1 MRMRFAR
8 SFAVVGLLA
17 LTGCKEDPKPQPD
30 AGTPDAGSGDDGGT
44 STGSTLSETPRWQ
57 VTGDGAN
64 PRECFGRTVALGDVN
79 GDGRKDLLV
88 TSAPCSGLQR
98 DPGRVMVYAGE
109 ARDFSKTPVTTTLTW
124 VHPSPLASSYKMT
137 VSTGDIDGDAYADVL
152 VATSFGVSVFKGG
165 PDLSQ
170 VLTQPVF
177 RAPDAATLRFN
188 GAQFLDL
195 DGDGLDE
202 LAVSSTLPREL
213 TVYRS
218 TPGAPEGAFTA
229 VRKLTGVPNP
239 AGDAD
244 GDGVQ
249 DLAVTHTDATVDL
262 YLGCKAGSAHVCEGP
277 LTTQP
282 VWTGQAESFAALPD
296 LNGDGRSEA
305 LLLLNGS
312 QRLHLSD
319 AASQGYAPQI
329 TWQAMDDAAFPL
341 FGQAF
346 LTFSKTVVPV
356 GAMVEGGTG
365 HDFAIGAIGRAYLFR
380 PTANVSGPLEPV
392 WAWPRANR
400 LDLRTSLGTD
410 YLGMASAGDLDGDG
424 YDDLVVGQ
432 SPALSGTPAGAPS
445 GDATLGRVMVFGGGA
460 VPDSP
465 EPAPALAPTRTCN
478 LPVDPVNGKPDLTVD
493 RDVLARTLYI
503 ERRSFTADS
512 CEVIEGCVPAGGE
525 RRLLRFTTS
534 IMNMGTAP
542 LVVPSPEER
551 PDLFVYDACHD
562 HHHLTNFAGYD
573 LKDAAGNTTSVGRKQ
588 GFYMI
593 DFTQYCADG
602 SPFAAYDPGTGI
614 SPGWSDVYTADLPCQ
629 WLDVTDTPDGEY
641 TVRVGVDENH
651 IVDEADTLPNEVT
664 VKVRLTGDTVT
675 VLP

>member
-8 SFAVVGLLA
+8 SCAVVGLWV
-17 LTGCKEDPKPQPD
+17 LTGCKDDPKPQPD
-30 AGTPDAGSGDDGGT
+30 AGTPDAGP
-44 STGSTLSETPRWQ
+44 TLSETPRWQ

-64 PRECFGRTVALGDVN
+64 PRECFGRTVAVGDLN

-88 TSAPCSGLQR
+88 TSAPCSGTQT

-109 ARDFSKTPVTTTLTW
+109 ARDFLKTPVTTTLTW
-124 VHPSPLASSYKMT
+124 VHPSPRASSSRMT
-137 VSTGDIDGDAYADVL
+137 VTTGDIDGDAYADVL
-152 VATSFGVSVFKGG
+152 VATAFGVSVFKGG

-170 VLTQPVF
+170 VLAQPVF
-177 RAPDAATLRFN
+177 RAPDSATLRFS
-188 GAQFLDL
+188 GARLLDL
-195 DGDGLDE
+195 DGDGKDE
-202 LAVSSTLPREL
+202 LAVSTLDGEL
-213 TVYRS
+213 TVYRA

-239 AGDAD
+239 AGDVD
-244 GDGVQ
+244 GDGVK
-249 DLAVTHTDATVDL
+249 DLAVTHDDFKVEL
-262 YLGCKAGSAHVCEGP
+262 FLGCKAGSAHVCEGP
-277 LTTQP
+277 LTAQP
-282 VWTGQAESFAALPD
+282 VWTGQAELFAALPD
-296 LNGDGRSEA
+296 LNGDGRAEA
-305 LLLLNGS
+305 LLLLDGS

-319 AASQGYAPQI
+319 AAGQGYAPQV
-329 TWQAMDDAAFPL
+329 TWQPMDDAAFPL
-341 FGQAF
+341 FGQAYV
-346 LTFSKTVVPV
+346 TFNKTVVSV
-356 GAMVEGGTG
+356 GSMVEGNTG
-365 HDFAIGAIGRAYLFR
+365 HDFAIGAVGRAYLFR

-400 LDLRTSLGTD
+400 LDLRTSMGTD

-424 YDDLVVGQ
+424 YDDLVVGV
-432 SPALSGTPAGAPS
+432 SPGLSGTPAGTPTGGS
-445 GDATLGRVMVFGGGA
+445 GESALGRVMVFGGGA
-460 VPDSP
+460 VPDSQ
-465 EPAPALAPTRTCN
+465 EPAPALAPTRMCG
-478 LPVDPVNGKPDLTVD
+478 LQVDPVNGKPDLTVD
-493 RDVLARTLYI
+493 RDVIARSLYI
-503 ERRSFTADS
+503 DRRSFTADS
-512 CEVIEGCVPAGGE
+512 CEVREGCVPAGGE

-534 IMNMGTAP
+534 IMNMGTGP

-551 PDLFVYDACHD
+551 PDLFVYDECHE

-602 SPFAAYDPGTGI
+602 EPYSWYDPGTGI

-651 IVDEADTLPNEVT
+651 IVDEADTLPNEVS

>member
-1 MRMRFAR
+1 MRMRLAGAC
-8 SFAVVGLLA
+8 AVVGLLS
-17 LTGCKEDPKPQPD
+17 LTGCKDDPKPQPD
-30 AGTPDAGSGDDGGT
+30 AGTVDDGGT
-44 STGSTLSETPRWQ
+44 SVSPTLSETPRWE
-57 VTGDGAN
+57 VTGDGVN
-64 PRECFGRTVALGDVN
+64 PKECFGRTVALGDLN

-88 TSAPCSGLQR
+88 SSAPCSSLQR
-98 DPGRVMVYAGE
+98 EPGRVMVYAGE

-124 VHPSPLASSYKMT
+124 VHPSPLASSYRMT

-177 RAPDAATLRFN
+177 RAPDAATLRFA
-188 GAQFLDL
+188 GARLLDL
-195 DGDGLDE
+195 DGDGRDE
-202 LAVSSTLPREL
+202 LAVSTTPNWNL
-213 TVYRS
+213 TVYRA

-229 VRKLTGVPNP
+229 VRTLSGVPVP

-249 DLAVTHTDATVDL
+249 DLAVTHVDATVDL

-277 LTTQP
+277 LTAQP

-319 AASQGYAPQI
+319 AAGPGYAPRI
-329 TWQAMDDAAFPL
+329 TWQVMDDAAFPL
-341 FGQAF
+341 FGQSF
-346 LTFSKTVVPV
+346 LTFSETAVSV
-356 GAMVEGGTG
+356 GSMVEGGTG

-380 PTANVSGPLEPV
+380 PTANASGPLEPV

-400 LDLRTSLGTD
+400 LELRTSMGTD
-410 YLGMASAGDLDGDG
+410 YLGMTSAGDLDGDG
-424 YDDLVVGQ
+424 YDDLVVGV
-432 SPALSGTPAGAPS
+432 ARGVSGTPSGGGGTRAP
-445 GDATLGRVMVFGGGA
+445 GRVMVFGGGA
-460 VPDSP
+460 VPDSA
-465 EPAPALAPTRTCN
+465 EPPPALAPTRTCN

-503 ERRSFTADS
+503 DRRSFTADS
-512 CEVIEGCVPAGGE
+512 CEVREGCVPAGGE

-551 PDLFVYDACHD
+551 PDLFVYDECHD

-573 LKDAAGNTTSVGRKQ
+573 LKDASGNSLSVGRKQ

-602 SPFAAYDPGTGI
+602 TPFTGYDPGTGI

-651 IVDEADTLPNEVT
+651 IVDEAGTLPNEVT

>member
-1 MRMRFAR
+1 MRMRYAR
-8 SFAVVGLLA
+8 ACAVVGLLA
-17 LTGCKEDPKPQPD
+17 LTGCKDDPKPQPD
-30 AGTPDAGSGDDGGT
+30 AGTADDGGT

-88 TSAPCSGLQR
+88 SSAPCASFQR

-109 ARDFSKTPVTTTLTW
+109 ARDFSTTPVATTMTW
-124 VHPSPLASSYKMT
+124 VHPSPLSSSYKMT

-177 RAPDAATLRFN
+177 RAPDSATLRFS
-188 GAQFLDL
+188 GAQLLDL
-195 DGDGLDE
+195 DGDGRDE
-202 LAVSSTLPREL
+202 LTVSTTPTRNL
-213 TVYRS
+213 TVYRA

-229 VRKLTGVPNP
+229 VRTLTGVPVP

-249 DLAVTHTDATVDL
+249 DLAVTHPDATVDL
-262 YLGCKAGSAHVCEGP
+262 YLGCKAGGARACEGP
-277 LTTQP
+277 LTAQP
-282 VWTGQAESFAALPD
+282 VWTGQAEAFAALPD
-296 LNGDGRSEA
+296 LNADGRSEA

-319 AASQGYAPQI
+319 AAGPGYAPEI
-329 TWQAMDDAAFPL
+329 TWQVMDDAAFPL
-341 FGQAF
+341 FGQSF
-346 LTFSKTVVPV
+346 LTFSETVVPV
-356 GAMVEGGTG
+356 GSMVGGGTG

-400 LDLRTSLGTD
+400 LDPRTSMGTD

-424 YDDLVVGQ
+424 YDDLVVGV
-432 SPALSGTPAGAPS
+432 ARGLSGTPSGGDGTPAP
-445 GDATLGRVMVFGGGA
+445 GRVMVFGGGA
-460 VPDSP
+460 VPDP
-465 EPAPALAPTRTCN
+465 AEPAPALAPTKTCD
-478 LPVDPVNGKPDLTVD
+478 LQVDPVNGKPDLTVD

-503 ERRSFTADS
+503 ERRAFTADA
-512 CEVIEGCVPAGGE
+512 CEVREGCVPAGGE

-534 IMNMGTAP
+534 IMNMGTGP

-551 PDLFVYDACHD
+551 PDLFVYDECHD

-573 LKDAAGNTTSVGRKQ
+573 LKDASGNSLSVGRKQ

-593 DFTQYCADG
+593 DFTQHCADG
-602 SPFAAYDPGTGI
+602 TPFSVYDPGTGI

>member
-1 MRMRFAR
+1 MRMRLAGAC
-8 SFAVVGLLA
+8 AVVGLLS
-17 LTGCKEDPKPQPD
+17 LTGCKDDPKPQPD
-30 AGTPDAGSGDDGGT
+30 AGTVDDGGT
-44 STGSTLSETPRWQ
+44 SVSPTLSETPRWQ
-57 VTGDGAN
+57 VTGDGVN
-64 PRECFGRTVALGDVN
+64 PKECFGRTVALGDVN

-88 TSAPCSGLQR
+88 SSAPCSSVQR
-98 DPGRVMVYAGE
+98 EPGRVMVFAGE

-170 VLTQPVF
+170 VLTQPLF
-177 RAPDAATLRFN
+177 RAPDAATLRFS
-188 GAQFLDL
+188 GAQLLDL
-195 DGDGLDE
+195 DGDGRAE
-202 LAVSSTLPREL
+202 LAVATSPGSNL
-213 TVYRS
+213 TVYRA

-229 VRKLTGVPNP
+229 VRTLTGVPVP

-249 DLAVTHTDATVDL
+249 DLAVTHADATVDL
-262 YLGCKAGSAHVCEGP
+262 YLGCKAGSARACEGP
-277 LTTQP
+277 LTAQP
-282 VWTGQAESFAALPD
+282 VWTGEAESFAALPD
-296 LNGDGRSEA
+296 LNGDGRAEA
-305 LLLLNGS
+305 LLFLNGS

-319 AASQGYAPQI
+319 AAAPGYSPQI

-341 FGQAF
+341 FGQSF

-356 GAMVEGGTG
+356 GAMVEGGAG

-424 YDDLVVGQ
+424 YDDLVVGA
-432 SPALSGTPAGAPS
+432 SRGLSGTPAGSEGTPAP
-445 GDATLGRVMVFGGGA
+445 GRVMVFGGGA
-460 VPDSP
+460 VPDSQ
-465 EPAPALAPTRTCN
+465 EPAPALAPTKTCN
-478 LPVDPVNGKPDLTVD
+478 LQVDPVNGKPDLTVD

-503 ERRSFTADS
+503 DRRSFTADS
-512 CEVIEGCVPAGGE
+512 CEVREGCVPAGGE

-534 IMNMGTAP
+534 IVNMGTAP

-551 PDLFVYDACHD
+551 PDLFVYDECHD

-573 LKDAAGNTTSVGRKQ
+573 LKDASGNSMSVGRKQ

-593 DFTQYCADG
+593 DFTQQCADG
-602 SPFAAYDPGTGI
+602 TPFAAYDPGTGI

-629 WLDVTDTPDGEY
+629 WLDVTDTPDGDY

-651 IVDEADTLPNEVT
+651 IVDEAGTLPNEVT

>member
-8 SFAVVGLLA
+8 SCAVVGLLA
-17 LTGCKEDPKPQPD
+17 VTGCKDDPQPRPD
-30 AGTPDAGSGDDGGT
+30 AGTPDDGGT
-44 STGSTLSETPRWQ
+44 SVTPTLSETPRWQ
-57 VTGDGAN
+57 VFGDGTN
-64 PRECFGRTVALGDVN
+64 PHECFGRTVALGDVN

-88 TSAPCSGLQR
+88 TSAPCSSTR
-98 DPGRVMVYAGE
+98 TDPGRVMVYAGE
-109 ARDFSKTPVTTTLTW
+109 ARDFTKTPVTTTLTW
-124 VHPSPLASSYKMT
+124 VHPSPRASSYRMT
-137 VSTGDIDGDAYADVL
+137 VTTGDIDGDAYADVL
-152 VATSFGVSVFKGG
+152 VATSYGVSVFKGG

-170 VLTQPVF
+170 LLIQPVF
-177 RAPDAATLRFN
+177 RAPDSTTLRFN
-188 GAQFLDL
+188 GARLLDL
-195 DGDGLDE
+195 DGDGKDE
-202 LAVSSTLPREL
+202 LAVSTLAGEL
-213 TVYRS
+213 TVYRA

-229 VRKLTGVPNP
+229 VRTLTGVPSP

-249 DLAVTHTDATVDL
+249 DLAVTHDDFKVEL
-262 YLGCKAGSAHVCEGP
+262 FLGCKAGSARVCEGP
-277 LTTQP
+277 LTASP
-282 VWTGQAESFAALPD
+282 VWTGQAELFAALPD
-296 LNGDGRSEA
+296 LNGDGRPEA
-305 LLLLNGS
+305 LLLLDGS

-319 AASQGYAPQI
+319 AVAAGYAPQV
-329 TWQAMDDAAFPL
+329 TWQPMDDAAFPL

-356 GAMVEGGTG
+356 GSMVEGGTG
-365 HDFAIGAIGRAYLFR
+365 HDFAVGAVGRAYLFR

-400 LDLRTSLGTD
+400 LGLQTSLGTD

-424 YDDLVVGQ
+424 YDDLVLGV
-432 SPALSGTPAGAPS
+432 SPGLSGTPAGTPS
-445 GDATLGRVMVFGGGA
+445 GSGGPSALGQVMIFGGGA
-460 VPDSP
+460 VPDSQ
-465 EPAPALAPTRTCN
+465 EPAPALAPTRTCG
-478 LPVDPVNGKPDLTVD
+478 LQVDPVNGKPDLTVD
-493 RDVLARTLYI
+493 RDVIARTLYL

-512 CEVIEGCVPAGGE
+512 CEVREGCVPAGGE

-534 IMNMGTAP
+534 IMNMGTGP

-551 PDLFVYDACHD
+551 PDLFVYDECHE

-602 SPFAAYDPGTGI
+602 QPYSWYDPGTGI

-651 IVDEADTLPNEVT
+651 IVDEAGTLPNEVT

>member
-1 MRMRFAR
+1 MRMRLAGAC
-8 SFAVVGLLA
+8 AVVGLLS
-17 LTGCKEDPKPQPD
+17 LTGCKDDPKPQPD
-30 AGTPDAGSGDDGGT
+30 AGTVDDGGT
-44 STGSTLSETPRWQ
+44 SVSPTLSETPRWQ
-57 VTGDGAN
+57 VTGDGVN
-64 PRECFGRTVALGDVN
+64 PKECFGRTVALGDVN

-88 TSAPCSGLQR
+88 SSAPCSSVQR
-98 DPGRVMVYAGE
+98 EPGRVMVFAGE

-170 VLTQPVF
+170 VLTQPLF
-177 RAPDAATLRFN
+177 RAPDAATLRFS
-188 GAQFLDL
+188 GAQLLDL
-195 DGDGLDE
+195 DGDGRAE
-202 LAVSSTLPREL
+202 LAVATSPGSNL
-213 TVYRS
+213 TVYRA

-229 VRKLTGVPNP
+229 VRTLTGVPVP

-249 DLAVTHTDATVDL
+249 DLAVTHADATVDL
-262 YLGCKAGSAHVCEGP
+262 YLGCKAGSARVCEGP
-277 LTTQP
+277 LTAQP
-282 VWTGQAESFAALPD
+282 VWTGEAESFAALPD
-296 LNGDGRSEA
+296 LNGDGRAEA
-305 LLLLNGS
+305 LLFLNGS

-319 AASQGYAPQI
+319 AAAPGYSPQI

-341 FGQAF
+341 FGQSF

-356 GAMVEGGTG
+356 GAMVEGGAG

-424 YDDLVVGQ
+424 YDDLVVGA
-432 SPALSGTPAGAPS
+432 SRGLSGTPAGSEGTPAP
-445 GDATLGRVMVFGGGA
+445 GRVMVFGGGA
-460 VPDSP
+460 VPDSQ
-465 EPAPALAPTRTCN
+465 EPAPALAPTKTCN
-478 LPVDPVNGKPDLTVD
+478 LQVDPVNGKPDLTVD

-503 ERRSFTADS
+503 DRRSFTADS
-512 CEVIEGCVPAGGE
+512 CEVREGCVPAGGE

-534 IMNMGTAP
+534 IVNMGTAP

-551 PDLFVYDACHD
+551 PDLFVYDECHD

-573 LKDAAGNTTSVGRKQ
+573 LKDASGNSMSVGRKQ

-593 DFTQYCADG
+593 DFTQQCADG
-602 SPFAAYDPGTGI
+602 TPFAAYDPGTGI

-629 WLDVTDTPDGEY
+629 WLDVTDTPDGDY

-651 IVDEADTLPNEVT
+651 IVDEAGTLPNEVT

>member
-8 SFAVVGLLA
+8 SFAVVGLLV
-17 LTGCKEDPKPQPD
+17 LTGCKDDPMPRPD
-30 AGTPDAGSGDDGGT
+30 AGTPDAGPGDDGGT
-44 STGSTLSETPRWQ
+44 SVSPTLSETPRWE
-57 VTGDGAN
+57 VTGDGTN
-64 PRECFGRTVALGDVN
+64 PNECFGRTVALGDVN

-88 TSAPCSGLQR
+88 TSAPCSSTR
-98 DPGRVMVYAGE
+98 TDPGRVMVYAGE

-124 VHPSPLASSYKMT
+124 VHPSPRASSYRMT
-137 VSTGDIDGDAYADVL
+137 VTTGDIDGDAYADVL

-177 RAPDAATLRFN
+177 RAPDSTTVRFN
-188 GAQFLDL
+188 GARLLDL
-195 DGDGLDE
+195 DGDGKDE
-202 LAVSSTLPREL
+202 LAVSTLAGEL
-213 TVYRS
+213 TVYRA
-218 TPGAPEGAFTA
+218 TLGAPEGAFTA
-229 VRKLTGVPNP
+229 VRTLSGVPSP

-249 DLAVTHTDATVDL
+249 DLAVTHNDSTVEL
-262 YLGCKAGSAHVCEGP
+262 FLGCKAGSARVCEGP
-277 LTTQP
+277 LTAQP

-296 LNGDGRSEA
+296 LNGDGRAEA

-319 AASQGYAPQI
+319 AAGPGYAPQV
-329 TWQAMDDAAFPL
+329 TWQPMDDAAFPL
-341 FGQAF
+341 FGQSF
-346 LTFSKTVVPV
+346 LTFSKTVAPV

-365 HDFAIGAIGRAYLFR
+365 HDFVIGAVGRAYLFR
-380 PTANVSGPLEPV
+380 PSANVSGPLEPV

-400 LDLRTSLGTD
+400 LAPQTSMGID
-410 YLGMASAGDLDGDG
+410 YLGLASAGDLDGDG
-424 YDDLVVGQ
+424 YDDLVVGV
-432 SPALSGTPAGAPS
+432 SPALSGTPS
-445 GDATLGRVMVFGGGA
+445 GGSSTAALGRVMVFGGGA
-460 VPDSP
+460 VPDSR
-465 EPAPALAPTRTCN
+465 EPAPSLPPTKACN
-478 LPVDPVNGKPDLTVD
+478 LQVDPVNGKPDLTVD
-493 RDVLARTLYI
+493 RDVLARTLYL

-512 CEVIEGCVPAGGE
+512 CEVREGCVPAGGE

-534 IMNMGTAP
+534 IMNLGTGP

-551 PDLFVYDACHD
+551 PDLFVYDECHD

-573 LKDAAGNTTSVGRKQ
+573 LKDAAGNLTSVGRKQ

-602 SPFAAYDPGTGI
+602 TPFAWYDPGTGI